1 VANYISRYA
10 PSEKKLREYLTKKHC
25 QNIDTLLI
33 EYGYSEVMMMSLWIR
48 TFLSTGTAL
57 SVARRKLFMKGFPK
71 ELIETTLLEVG
82 EEFKDWSTISWAVTA
97 RMKTLQ
103 SRGKSKSH
111 IRMELVQVYPYFRD
125 EIDGLISEMD
135 EFSNLREQ
143 IDKYLQKYN
152 IRIPAENKKFYDA
165 LLRKGFHYGDIKK
178 LLSSENG

>member
-1 VANYISRYA
+1 
-10 PSEKKLREYLTKKHC
+10 
-25 QNIDTLLI
+25 
-33 EYGYSEVMMMSLWIR
+33 
-48 TFLSTGTAL
+48 
-57 SVARRKLFMKGFPK
+57 
-71 ELIETTLLEVG
+71 
-82 EEFKDWSTISWAVTA
+82 
-97 RMKTLQ
+97 MKTLQ

-125 EIDGLISEMD
+125 EIYGLIAEMD
-135 EFSNLREQ
+135 EFSSLREQ